1 MIRAPFALVDCY
13 VSDARALSCCIIAA
27 FPRFCLPHQ
36 WFALSLSLFFLFWFI
51 SFIIVTQVTL
61 PSLASVWLALW
72 FRFQSNTCPLWQ
84 VHRVTLKVF
93 RYLLSHGWA
102 VPTCT
107 VSNPAHRKGNFPP
120 SQSRTNRYK
129 IWRLWCS
136 AWRYSCY
143 SYGISLC
150 VTATTRELFS

>member
-1 MIRAPFALVDCY
+1 MPIK
-13 VSDARALSCCIIAA
+13 
-27 FPRFCLPHQ
+27 H
-36 WFALSLSLFFLFWFI
+36 
-51 SFIIVTQVTL
+51 L

-107 VSNPAHRKGNFPP
+107 VSNSAHRKGNFPP

-150 VTATTRELFS
+150 VTATTRELFSYYGENGNNLFSQMLRWNISRQWCFVLSDWLKHFF